1 MGGGVLTGGSVR
13 ERMLPCKRFIFFD
26 ILWGLSV
33 IIVLYLPSQTEMMPA
48 TGSFRS
54 GKEIGQVD
62 CRLEKRKER
71 KGGGEGEKKHKKN
84 SSEREGKQRLS
95 YRVDSG
101 VRYRQ

>member
-1 MGGGVLTGGSVR
+1 MR

-54 GKEIGQVD
+54 GKEIGPVD
-62 CRLEKRKER
+62 
-71 KGGGEGEKKHKKN
+71 
-84 SSEREGKQRLS
+84 
-95 YRVDSG
+95 
-101 VRYRQ
+101 